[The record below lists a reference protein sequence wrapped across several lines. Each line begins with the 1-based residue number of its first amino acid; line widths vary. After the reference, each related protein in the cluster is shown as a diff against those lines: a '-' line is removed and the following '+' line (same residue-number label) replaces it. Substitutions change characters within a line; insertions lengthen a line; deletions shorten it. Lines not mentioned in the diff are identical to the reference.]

1 MDRGHLFARMMNPKY
16 IKLLRMGRKISTKRV
31 IGQMKQYPVVTD
43 AV

>member
-16 IKLLRMGRKISTKRV
+16 IKLLRMGKISTKRV